1 MAPGGGGDR
10 PAERLFSEN
19 GAIQLWG
26 FLAGRKV
33 YLELCSKRELALQ
46 TEGPVATAVSH
57 FLPSGVGAGRASCS
71 FTTCLVSREVPQNLF
86 FNFL

>member
-1 MAPGGGGDR
+1 MAPRSGGDR

-33 YLELCSKRELALQ
+33 YWSFALSANWPCKQ
-46 TEGPVATAVSH
+46 KGPLQERFPVFFPLPWGLGAPFAV
-57 FLPSGVGAGRASCS
+57 LQRV
-71 FTTCLVSREVPQNLF
+71 
-86 FNFL
+86 